1 MRSHLLRRIRAK
13 SNLGRKMANARWA
26 RDRELRGRLAA
37 LEAARRERLVVVL
50 RDTET
55 GEDRVFAWSR
65 DIGAVLLRAV
75 ERGADL

>member
-1 MRSHLLRRIRAK
+1 M
-13 SNLGRKMANARWA
+13 
-26 RDRELRGRLAA
+26 RGRLAA